1 MPQACGCCFLGPGL
15 LACSAASS
23 LHLWQSQQPG
33 SQPPHG
39 VAERAAAVLCIWA
52 SHTPALQR
60 SAVQRCGRLAAAC
73 WWGSSVLPVGAWQV
87 GRKEQW
93 MCAAASFPLVYFYRV
108 DCKGYLLHLFMFRPG
123 WFLAP
128 LTCCAI
134 SCTELAWRAPACL
147 RVALMPTAGDC
158 VRWGMVLACVWSW
171 RLDGQPG
178 CLWLLAQQPC
188 EWVASRCE
196 TARDAMSGPCAPS
209 SQDCHSSAPA
219 SKAAGKQA
227 RPLPCALLAHTRRH
241 TLVWCL
247 PAKPS
252 LGHVAAWE
260 RGCAGRVGHGT
271 PCCIEPPSQ
280 QPSCR
285 APANRTASCRTAP
298 SLHFSHKSASQPAN
312 QRATRAW
319 AGWWR

>member
-1 MPQACGCCFLGPGL
+1 MVDTKRLSPLLHPAGASRYLAWAAQELLLKCCASRPAVRHAPGMRVLLPGPRAFGL
-15 LACSAASS
+15 LSS
-23 LHLWQSQQPG
+23 LLPPSVAIPATWQ
-33 SQPPHG
+33 
-39 VAERAAAVLCIWA
+39 
-52 SHTPALQR
+52 PAPT
-60 SAVQRCGRLAAAC
+60 RCGRAGSGSAVHLGIPHTSFAAERGAAVRQASGGMLVGFVC
-73 WWGSSVLPVGAWQV
+73 TPVGALQV

-93 MCAAASFPLVYFYRV
+93 MCAAASFPLVYLHRV
-108 DCKGYLLHLFMFRPG
+108 DCKGHLLHIFVCCPG
-123 WFLAP
+123 WFRAP

-134 SCTELAWRAPACL
+134 SCTELAWQPPACL

-196 TARDAMSGPCAPS
+196 TARDAMSEPCAPS

-271 PCCIEPPSQ
+271 PCCIEPPS
-280 QPSCR
+280 
-285 APANRTASCRTAP
+285 
-298 SLHFSHKSASQPAN
+298 
-312 QRATRAW
+312 
-319 AGWWR
+319 